1 MIKLKPLIISLL
13 ITLGGGGL
21 VAFLTR
27 NSMDIYSNIKQ
38 PALAPPAAVFPIVW
52 TILYVLLGVSA
63 YMVYESKSSLKPKA
77 LLVYGIQLV
86 LNFIWPFIF
95 FGGQMFL
102 LAFIVLMVMWALSV
116 WMIVLFY
123 QIKPIAAYLQIPY
136 ILWLTFA
143 AYLNLSIYLLNR

>member
-1 MIKLKPLIISLL
+1 MIKLKPFIISLL

-27 NSMDIYSNIKQ
+27 DSMDIYSNIKQ
-38 PALAPPAAVFPIVW
+38 PTLAPPAVIFPIVW
-52 TILYVLLGVSA
+52 TILYILLGVSA
-63 YMVYESKSSLKPKA
+63 YMIYESKSPLKNKA
-77 LLVYGIQLV
+77 LTVYGVQLL

-95 FGGQMFL
+95 FGANMFL
-102 LAFIVLMVMWALSV
+102 LAFVVLMILWALSM

-143 AYLNLSIYLLNR
+143 AYLNLSIYLLNS

>member
-1 MIKLKPLIISLL
+1 MIRLKSLVISLL

-38 PALAPPAAVFPIVW
+38 PILTPPAAVFPVVW
-52 TILYVLLGVSA
+52 TVLYILLGISS
-63 YMVYESKSSLKPKA
+63 YMIYESQSPLKNRA
-77 LLVYGIQLV
+77 LVVYGVQL
-86 LNFIWPFIF
+86 LFNFIWPFIF
-95 FGGQMFL
+95 FGANMFL
-102 LAFIVLMVMWALSV
+102 LAFVVLMILWALSV